1 MVENQ
6 MKNQLKHTHK
16 TQLYGTNAG
25 KSIRIASNDTGEMT
39 HSCIN
44 EFDIKSQTDGKK
56 PKIKL
61 CE

>member
-1 MVENQ
+1 

-25 KSIRIASNDTGEMT
+25 KSIRIASNNTGEMT

-44 EFDIKSQTDGKK
+44 KFDIKSQTDGNKRKK
-56 PKIKL
+56 KTM
-61 CE
+61 